1 MPPTDLRLPSMM
13 TAMCFGRA
21 GEDEEEEGA
30 AVAGGVEDDEAV
42 RKPLTHA

>member
-21 GEDEEEEGA
+21 GEEEEGA
-30 AVAGGVEDDEAV
+30 AVADGVEDDEAV
-42 RKPLTHA
+42 RGPLAYA